1 MKHLLYISILLFS
14 LAASGQR
21 YHRVANGEIVQSGSI
36 PKTFVRATGTVYGYD
51 NLSDSIWYADG
62 WRTEVV
68 PEYNSETQRLGALYY
83 DAANDYVTRSVNDLT
98 TQELAQRKENLLQSL
113 DENFDYAQIKALLR
127 LLSEP
132 LLQSD
137 SITTEELEVLSGI
150 YKQYREGVAY
160 EAGEVFVYDSTLYKV
175 VQPHTSQADW
185 FPNQT
190 PALYTPFTPPGQVAE
205 WVQPTG
211 AQDAYN
217 LGDRVLFNGSTY
229 ESLIDANTWSPTVY
243 PAGWQLIE

>member
-1 MKHLLYISILLFS
+1 MKTTITILLLCVCSLTFAQSKHLIK
-14 LAASGQR
+14 
-21 YHRVANGEIVQSGSI
+21 NGEIVKSGI
-36 PKTFVRATGTVYGYD
+36 PAKFTHDSGTTVYGYD
-51 NLSDSIWYADG
+51 NLHDSVHYADG
-62 WRTEVV
+62 WRIEVV
-68 PEYNSETQRLGALYY
+68 PEWDAETQRLGARYY
-83 DAANDYVTRSVNDLT
+83 DMGNDYVTREVIDLT
-98 TQELAQRKENLLQSL
+98 AQELAQRKENLLQSL
-113 DENFDYAQIKALLR
+113 DDNFDYVQIKALLR

-137 SITTEELEVLSGI
+137 SISSEELEVLATI
-150 YKQYREGVAY
+150 YKQYRVGVGY
-160 EAGEVFVYDSTLYKV
+160 QLNEVFVYDSTLYKV

-185 FPNQT
+185 FPDQT
-190 PALYTPFTPPGQVAE
+190 PALYTPFTPPGQVSE